1 MLCRFQMNSSRRIH
15 SLRAH
20 RQRIPITYVD
30 AWQKQ
35 PCSCTDQWCIDELAT
50 YLLISMIILIALIAL
65 LGAWA
70 RKEVYV

>member
-1 MLCRFQMNSSRRIH
+1 MNSSRRIH

-30 AWQKQ
+30 TWQTQ
-35 PCSCTDQWCIDELAT
+35 SCSCKDQWCIDELAT
-50 YLLISMIILIALIAL
+50 YLLITMIILIVL

-70 RKEVYV
+70 RKDLYM